1 MNAEQINHALA
12 IILCAF
18 GVISVFVGM
27 LLYMF
32 FREPWQLLG
41 FPIGLFFLFV
51 SAWADN

>member
-1 MNAEQINHALA
+1 MSAEQINHALA
-12 IILCAF
+12 LILCFF
-18 GVISVFVGM
+18 GVLAVFVGM
-27 LLYMF
+27 FLYMF